1 MEKWNGDELL
11 KEAVEYFSC
20 PGFRRLMEGLREKYQ
35 SLSRLGGSI
44 VIPELTEEEAK
55 SLEGFLQMEVK
66 PGKTLSITVQ
76 RIKKSMDQTR
86 FAGCSLETLVSAVLN
101 DTLVSNKDRKTK
113 EEAQREN
120 YFRQYESLFQGTYAG
135 TWLKDALVKGSALN
149 SMMVRDYH
157 SNPDWLEDQFPV
169 ICRGINQLPVFSGIY
184 ERLPV
189 FAASVSGNPHYFDEG
204 KRSLTYLLLGIRT
217 LLGESSPYKTA
228 VEGRTGMLYRAGI
241 MKDDL
246 NNWVL
251 CHGIRGFISG
261 GVLHEGMEVYV
272 KRKESQILTLQ
283 NISYL
288 ESVTPVGHEIYVVE
302 NPSVFSSLTERNKK
316 DYTCVCSGGQLRLS
330 VVVLLDLLAESG
342 KEIYYA
348 GDFDPEGLS
357 IAQKLVSRY
366 GNQLKLWHYEEE
378 LYLKSM
384 SLEDISESR
393 LKMLDGLTDER
404 LTAIAALLKEYRHP
418 GYQENMME
426 QFV

>member
-1 MEKWNGDELL
+1 
-11 KEAVEYFSC
+11 
-20 PGFRRLMEGLREKYQ
+20 
-35 SLSRLGGSI
+35 
-44 VIPELTEEEAK
+44 
-55 SLEGFLQMEVK
+55 
-66 PGKTLSITVQ
+66 
-76 RIKKSMDQTR
+76 
-86 FAGCSLETLVSAVLN
+86 
-101 DTLVSNKDRKTK
+101 
-113 EEAQREN
+113 
-120 YFRQYESLFQGTYAG
+120 
-135 TWLKDALVKGSALN
+135 
-149 SMMVRDYH
+149 
-157 SNPDWLEDQFPV
+157 
-169 ICRGINQLPVFSGIY
+169 
-184 ERLPV
+184 
-189 FAASVSGNPHYFDEG
+189 
-204 KRSLTYLLLGIRT
+204 
-217 LLGESSPYKTA
+217 
-228 VEGRTGMLYRAGI
+228 MLYRAGI

-261 GVLHEGMEVYV
+261 GVVHEGMEVYV

-288 ESVTPVGHEIYVVE
+288 ESVTPDGHEIYVVE

-342 KEIYYA
+342 KVIYYA

-384 SLEDISESR
+384 SSEDISESR
-393 LKMLDGLTDER
+393 LKMLDSLTDVR

-418 GYQENMME
+418 GYQENIME

>member
-1 MEKWNGDELL
+1 MEQDEIHRELSSHLEFADYTIDQCRQDLDALVHWGNLL
-11 KEAVEYFSC
+11 TMQDTKRVTSIEAF
-20 PGFRRLMEGLREKYQ
+20 K
-35 SLSRLGGSI
+35 
-44 VIPELTEEEAK
+44 
-55 SLEGFLQMEVK
+55 
-66 PGKTLSITVQ
+66 
-76 RIKKSMDQTR
+76 
-86 FAGCSLETLVSAVLN
+86 N
-101 DTLVSNKDRKTK
+101 
-113 EEAQREN
+113 
-120 YFRQYESLFQGTYAG
+120 RQY
-135 TWLKDALVKGSALN
+135 ALVKGSVLN

-157 SNPDWLEDQFPV
+157 SNPDWLENQFSV

-189 FAASVSGNPHYFDEG
+189 FSASVSGNPHYFDEG

-217 LLGESSPYKTA
+217 LLGESSPYKTE

-288 ESVTPVGHEIYVVE
+288 ETVTPVGHEIYVVE

-316 DYTCVCSGGQLRLS
+316 DYTCVCSGGQLCLS

-384 SLEDISESR
+384 SSEDISESR
-393 LKMLDGLTDER
+393 LKMLDSLTDER
-404 LTAIAALLKEYRHP
+404 LAELAALLKEHRLP
-418 GYQENMME
+418 GYQENIME